1 MPSLLK
7 NHRRTIILSLILAI
21 LFSAGGIYSVIAQSQ
36 TQNKVVVYFFW
47 GDGCPHCA
55 AEKPFLAELAAN
67 NPNIEIRD
75 YEVWNVQENLDK
87 FMTMSKAYGF
97 EPSGVPTTFIGNQYW
112 VGFGE
117 VIQDQISTAVES
129 CLANGCIDAGEG
141 IIVNVDQDE
150 DSVNSI
156 PVAPNPTTA
165 TPGEVA
171 VTTQTNVIKIPFVGK
186 VDLNAQSLTISTL
199 LIAFVDGV
207 NPCSI
212 WVLSMLMALVIHT
225 GSRKKVLF
233 IGLVF
238 LTVTAVIYAM
248 FIAGLFSVLKV
259 ISFVGWIQVI
269 VALVAFIFAVVNIKD
284 YFWYKEGLSFTISDK
299 NKSGVLKK
307 MRNVLASAD
316 NMWSLTGATIVL
328 AAGVSLVEFS
338 CTAGFPV
345 LWTNLLTA
353 HNVSFASFLLLL
365 ALYMVIYQLDELVIF
380 STVVFTLKSSKLEE
394 KHGRILK
401 LIGGSLML
409 TLSIVMLVNPNLMND
424 LTNSLIIFGIAF
436 GFAILV
442 LFVHRFIFPKLGIHI
457 GTENENKKGRRK
469 AIQKPN

>member
-156 PVAPNPTTA
+156 PVVPNPSIA
-165 TPGEVA
+165 NPGEVA
-171 VTTQTNVIKIPFVGK
+171 VTPETNVIKIPFVGE

-225 GSRKKVLF
+225 VPVRKCCSL
-233 IGLVF
+233 
-238 LTVTAVIYAM
+238 
-248 FIAGLFSVLKV
+248 
-259 ISFVGWIQVI
+259 GW
-269 VALVAFIFAVVNIKD
+269 FF
-284 YFWYKEGLSFTISDK
+284 
-299 NKSGVLKK
+299 
-307 MRNVLASAD
+307 
-316 NMWSLTGATIVL
+316 
-328 AAGVSLVEFS
+328 
-338 CTAGFPV
+338 
-345 LWTNLLTA
+345 
-353 HNVSFASFLLLL
+353 
-365 ALYMVIYQLDELVIF
+365 
-380 STVVFTLKSSKLEE
+380 
-394 KHGRILK
+394 
-401 LIGGSLML
+401 
-409 TLSIVMLVNPNLMND
+409 
-424 LTNSLIIFGIAF
+424 
-436 GFAILV
+436 
-442 LFVHRFIFPKLGIHI
+442 
-457 GTENENKKGRRK
+457 
-469 AIQKPN
+469 